1 MQGLFF
7 HQYSGNGTI
16 FHDDLNTKII
26 NNAITLHPVKEPA
39 IMYRMHSHFMSE
51 RIQDLEHKAV
61 KLQRV
66 IRNMDRMLHPNE
78 KQLSLHENLNLQD
91 GRDFNLQLPMNSTEK
106 WDMFLLNTTGLSG
119 ALEIEVKNSLEKS
132 KELLNKEIRKSRN
145 LRKLAIQKVNYGY
158 RRVHPLYGV
167 QHVIEVAIKSKKR
180 THNNTSGETK
190 TVYSSCGKRFYT
202 QQPFG
207 NLIYSSEP
215 LNAMPRYVHFLV
227 PLEGRLE
234 TFRRFMENFELV
246 CLKQLQRVK
255 LVVAYSSTVSSPLHH
270 KAIMKEY
277 QDKYPEA
284 KLMWLNVEGNF
295 SRGISLTLA
304 ADKFD
309 QTALLFFCDVDLV
322 FNLEFIDRCRMN
334 TAIGKRVYFPIMFGQ
349 LDPELTYLNKTKL
362 GSYFTI
368 NEDAVIWRSYS
379 YGPACMYHHD
389 FNAVGGF
396 DTSIKG
402 YGSEDVD
409 LFEKFVRHP
418 GIEVFRAADPGLI
431 HVYHPVKCD
440 PNLDSLQLTLCQG
453 TKAPALVSQNSSI
466 RTLVSMNTTQHN

>member
-16 FHDDLNTKII
+16 LHNDLNTETI
-26 NNAITLHPVKEPA
+26 NNAITLHPLKEPA
-39 IMYRMHSHFMSE
+39 YMYRMHSHFMSE

-78 KQLSLHENLNLQD
+78 KQLSLQEKLNLQD
-91 GRDFNLQLPMNSTEK
+91 GRDFNHQLPMNSTEK
-106 WDMFLLNTTGLSG
+106 WDMLLLNTTGLRG

-132 KELLNKEIRKSRN
+132 KELLNKEIKKTRN
-145 LRKLAIQKVNYGY
+145 LRKLVIQEVNYGY

-167 QHVIEVAIKSKKR
+167 QHVIDVTIKSKNE

-190 TVYSSCGKRFYT
+190 TVYSSYGKRFYT

-215 LNAMPRYVHFLV
+215 LNDMPRYVHFLV

-284 KLMWLNVEGNF
+284 ELTWLDVVGPF

-322 FNLEFIDRCRMN
+322 FNLEFMDRCRMN
-334 TAIGKRVYFPIMFGQ
+334 TAIGKQVYFPIMFGQ
-349 LDPELTYLNKTKL
+349 LDHELTYLNKTKL

-389 FNAVGGF
+389 FDAVGGF

-402 YGSEDVD
+402 WGLEDVD
-409 LFEKFVRHP
+409 LF
-418 GIEVFRAADPGLI
+418 
-431 HVYHPVKCD
+431 
-440 PNLDSLQLTLCQG
+440 
-453 TKAPALVSQNSSI
+453 
-466 RTLVSMNTTQHN
+466 